1 MNVPVHNTR
10 KVMDTIVQAV
20 ATVLLGKED
29 QIRLA
34 LACLLARGHLLIEDL
49 PGMGKTTLA
58 QGLARALGL
67 SFSRIQS
74 ALLEAMAERQATVEG
89 ETRPLPRPFFVI
101 ATQNPVTQAG
111 TFPLPESQQDRFTAC
126 LSLGYPDPA
135 AERRLLEG
143 GDPRRLLDR
152 ISPCL
157 SAEQLQHFQHAVSR
171 ITASEAIIDYLQRLI
186 QYTRTQGEF
195 EHGLSPRAG
204 LALLQ
209 CARAWA
215 MIAGRHY
222 VVPEDVQA
230 VFPAVAGHRLQGA
243 GVTATVARVW
253 PAFAGDKARVDLS
266 LCQAGSRHRDNI
278 VLWFAGG
285 EPVTAALAS
294 EEARVSLHVPAPRRG
309 RLVPGRLTIESRYP
323 LGLFRVWTHIR
334 PSCSGLVYP
343 RPLPGHPIATGVPA
357 RDEGPLQAEE
367 GAEEFRG
374 LARYRLGDSLH
385 RVAWKAYAQG
395 RGMFSKQF
403 SDPAADKLWIDW
415 YAFPGLDREARLS
428 RLCHWVLEAASG
440 HAPYGLRLP
449 GLEWPP
455 DRGDAHRDRLLESLA
470 LHEIDPEAGS

>member
-1 MNVPVHNTR
+1 MAGLREGVR
-10 KVMDTIVQAV
+10 RRYWRWV
-20 ATVLLGKED
+20 ARRIPPEKTS
-29 QIRLA
+29 RLDRRRIFIFPSRA
-34 LACLLARGHLLIEDL
+34 GFGYLLLIAVLWLMATNYENNL
-49 PGMGKTTLA
+49 VYGFAALLVAVFVVTMFHSYANLS
-58 QGLARALGL
+58 GLA
-67 SFSRIQS
+67 I
-74 ALLEAMAERQATVEG
+74 
-89 ETRPLPRPFFVI
+89 
-101 ATQNPVTQAG
+101 
-111 TFPLPESQQDRFTAC
+111 
-126 LSLGYPDPA
+126 
-135 AERRLLEG
+135 
-143 GDPRRLLDR
+143 
-152 ISPCL
+152 
-157 SAEQLQHFQHAVSR
+157 
-171 ITASEAIIDYLQRLI
+171 
-186 QYTRTQGEF
+186 
-195 EHGLSPRAG
+195 
-204 LALLQ
+204 
-209 CARAWA
+209 
-215 MIAGRHY
+215 
-222 VVPEDVQA
+222 
-230 VFPAVAGHRLQGA
+230 
-243 GVTATVARVW
+243 TVARVW